1 MGDAVVTGY
10 IFSSIIFTFIIVDFM
25 EWVFANAVL
34 GVGSAR
40 LFIWPFLII
49 FQRLQINLIKL
60 E

>member
-1 MGDAVVTGY
+1 MGDAVVTGD
-10 IFSSIIFTFIIVDFM
+10 IFSSVIFTFIIVNFM
-25 EWVFANAVL
+25 ERVFANAVL

-40 LFIWPFLII
+40 LFTRPFLII